1 MRIKIYKPLGI
12 YEIGHRDNQEDSICP
27 SVGKAS
33 SAERVFVLCDG
44 MGGHEHGEVASQTV
58 SSAIYDYIHAHW
70 PDDDKVDDRLIYD
83 AINAAYEA
91 LDAKDSHSVKKM
103 GTTLTLVVLHGGG
116 CTAAHIGD
124 SRIYHL
130 STAERRLLYR
140 SRDHSLVTDL
150 FLSGEIAYE
159 EMATSP
165 KRNVITKAMLP
176 GEDNR
181 VRPDIVHIGHLQKD
195 DYLYLCSDGML
206 EQMDDSQLVDLLC
219 AQDSDETKRQR
230 LMEATTA
237 NGDNH
242 SAHLI
247 HIQEVIMDE
256 HETVVDD
263 EGTARCNFL
272 NIRPVEVEDK
282 AVEDNQE
289 PTTVTQENRPDLTRK
304 KDSSWMWL
312 LLLAVMVATF
322 LYVMMNKG

>member
-1 MRIKIYKPLGI
+1 MRIKIFKPLGI
-12 YEIGHRDNQEDSICP
+12 FEIGHRDNQEDSICP

-33 SAERVFVLCDG
+33 SEERVFVLCDG

-58 SSAIYDYIHAHW
+58 STIIYDYIHAHW
-70 PDDDKVDDRLIYD
+70 PYDDKVDDRLIAD
-83 AINAAYEA
+83 AIHTAYEA
-91 LDAKDSHSVKKM
+91 LDARDNNTVRKM
-103 GTTLTLVVLHGGG
+103 GTTLTLVVLHKGG

-130 STAERRLLYR
+130 RTAERRLLYR

-150 FLSGEIAYE
+150 YLAGEIAYE
-159 EMATSP
+159 EMVSSP
-165 KRNVITKAMLP
+165 QKNVITKAMLP

-219 AQDSDETKRQR
+219 AQDSDEVKRQR
-230 LMEATTA
+230 LMEVTA
-237 NGDNH
+237 ANRDNR

-247 HIQEVIMDE
+247 HIQEVAMDE
-256 HETVVDD
+256 NEAVVDD

-272 NIRPVEVEDK
+272 NIRPVEAEDK
-282 AVEDNQE
+282 AAKDNQE
-289 PTTVTQENRPDLTRK
+289 TTSLIQENRPDLTRK
-304 KDSSWMWL
+304 KDSIWVWL
-312 LLLAVMVATF
+312 LLLAVMVAVF
-322 LYVMMNKG
+322 LYVMMNKE